1 MIGSPI
7 CRKKE
12 KNSQKEGDMNLRN
25 EYYQPMNRHV
35 KKKFGGTHPLAI
47 QGILSYP
54 EIIGA
59 CCAITANML
68 VIRKFPGL
76 EPGVGAVREPPLR
89 MLAAGP
95 LFPARGRGKS
105 LGPFPPIL
113 QSFCQLFISRSPFPL
128 Q

>member
-1 MIGSPI
+1 MIGSPFAGKEKAI
-7 CRKKE
+7 LRKKE
-12 KNSQKEGDMNLRN
+12 YEFTKRILPTDESASQEEIRWT
-25 EYYQPMNRHV
+25 
-35 KKKFGGTHPLAI
+35 KFGRTHLLDI

-89 MLAAGP
+89 MLAVGATLP
-95 LFPARGRGKS
+95 PRGRGKS
-105 LGPFPPIL
+105 IDALWAAG
-113 QSFCQLFISRSPFPL
+113 
-128 Q
+128 